1 MIDTIGDHTFTYSRF
16 TQRYIIYVLVS
27 LRLSLEIIAMHLA
40 YSITLF
46 FSAALMMRKFLT
58 IFLFFSS
65 SLINVGISYESM
77 VSMLMWSNLWFIDTS
92 SFEMSSIILI
102 WTIYVYFIIYIF
114 KYQSCTNVSNY
125 SVVVQN
131 FIRLPCL
138 MSDWPA
144 WAKLTVFPLFWTS

>member
-1 MIDTIGDHTFTYSRF
+1 MIDTVGDHTFAYSRF
-16 TQRYIIYVLVS
+16 TQRYMIYVLVS

-46 FSAALMMRKFLT
+46 FSAALMIRKFLT

-92 SFEMSSIILI
+92 SFEMSSIIVI
-102 WTIYVYFIIYIF
+102 WTIYVYLIIYISNPIMQKSF
-114 KYQSCTNVSNY
+114 KSFSHWTKFYQIALLDVRSTN
-125 SVVVQN
+125 
-131 FIRLPCL
+131 
-138 MSDWPA
+138 
-144 WAKLTVFPLFWTS
+144 TS